1 MIRKKRKICR
11 FCEKQVKRIDYR
23 DERILRKYVSER
35 GKIVPGRVTGVCAKH
50 QKWLAQAIKRARMMG
65 MLPFTSRDLD

>member
-1 MIRKKRKICR
+1 VIRKKRKVCR

-23 DERILRKYVSER
+23 DDRILRKYVSER

-50 QKWLAQAIKRARMMG
+50 QKWLSQAIKRARMMG

>member
-1 MIRKKRKICR
+1 VIRKRRKICR

-23 DERILRKYVSER
+23 DERILRRYVSER

-50 QKWLAQAIKRARMMG
+50 QRWLSNAIKRARVMAL
-65 MLPFTSRDLD
+65 LPFTSRDID

>member
-50 QKWLAQAIKRARMMG
+50 QKWLAQAIKRARAMG
-65 MLPFTSRDLD
+65 LLPFTSRDID

>member
-1 MIRKKRKICR
+1 VIRKKRKICR

-50 QKWLAQAIKRARMMG
+50 QKWLSQAIKRARAMG
-65 MLPFTSRDLD
+65 LLPFTSRDLD

>member
-1 MIRKKRKICR
+1 VIRKRRKVCR

-23 DERILRKYVSER
+23 DDRILKRYVSER

-50 QKWLAQAIKRARMMG
+50 QRWLSQAIKRARVMG
-65 MLPFTSRDLD
+65 FLPFTSREVD